1 MIDQQLV
8 QAVALHRQG
17 QLRAAEALYQR
28 ILLVKPRHFD
38 ALHFSGVIAAQT
50 GNPGKAVEIITRALE
65 ISPGDAMA
73 HKNRG
78 TALQELGRWEDA
90 VADFDRAVALR
101 NDCAEA
107 FCYRGMC
114 LVELRRLESALA
126 SYDQAIRIRPQY
138 FEAHYNR
145 GTVLCQ
151 LRRWEEA
158 VMSFDRAIA
167 LDSGRAEAHSN
178 RAFALEEL
186 GRVEEALMS
195 CERAVA
201 VDPAFANGHIN
212 RAGALMSLGRVDEGL
227 ASYDHAIAVCPDSAS
242 AHVNRGLARLS
253 TGDFVRGWTDYEWRW
268 QDRESWVILE
278 KRNFPQRQWLGDVSP
293 SGRTIFLQA
302 EQGYGDT
309 IQFCRYA
316 TVLAGLGARVILEVP
331 AALASL
337 AHSVAGVAQVVI
349 QGETLPAFDYYCPLL
364 SMPLAVKTRLDTIPA
379 AVPYLAPSEQHRRRW
394 AERLSGRARP
404 RVGLVWSGG
413 FRPNRPEL
421 WSANTRRNLPLRHL
435 KALHLPGVEF
445 FSLQKGQPAE
455 TELGAA
461 MTGNWCGPAI
471 EDLTHDIH
479 DFADTAALIEQL
491 DLVISVDTATAHLA
505 GALAKPVWI
514 LNRFDA
520 CWRWLR
526 NRSDSPWYPTARLYR
541 QDSAGDWDGVIDRVR
556 TDLIALTGS

>member
-1 MIDQQLV
+1 LIDQQLV

>member
-1 MIDQQLV
+1 VIDQQLV